1 MQEENGL
8 IFRYTS
14 DNAGFYQNKS
24 SNRRREK
31 RREETIAEGR
41 GRGGSVRHGSVCD
54 DNCSAEPVE
63 AAAQTPRM
71 VVDMTDRQGEIMHGA
86 SGFLYGISSE
96 NVPTTDLITPLKPT
110 VLATK
115 GILGTEHPY
124 GDAADVAETFFA
136 SGGEMLQ
143 MYTSNYYAIFARDGQ
158 HAVRQDLKEIIVP
171 AVVEWKESW
180 KEEHGTPEDPKTN
193 WAGLTLTSLLSTFP

>member
-1 MQEENGL
+1 MS
-8 IFRYTS
+8 I
-14 DNAGFYQNKS
+14 
-24 SNRRREK
+24 
-31 RREETIAEGR
+31 
-41 GRGGSVRHGSVCD
+41 VP
-54 DNCSAEPVE
+54 AEPVE

-96 NVPTTDLITPLKPT
+96 DVPTTDLITPLKPT

-143 MYTSNYYAIFARDGQ
+143 MYTSNYYAIFGPRPDNTQYAK
-158 HAVRQDLKEIIVP
+158 DLKEIIVP

-180 KEEHGTPEDPKTN
+180 KEEHGTPEDPKDEL
-193 WAGLTLTSLLSTFP
+193 GKIDIDKSLVYLPINEGSP